1 VLWCCFVPSHA
12 VAGQVVS
19 RAVCWLVEKH
29 VVYVP
34 LSLDAD
40 SSEEQMKLVAAACKR
55 LFVCLFVCF
64 QLLGQIL
71 D

>member
-1 VLWCCFVPSHA
+1 MNGHWLMQELVLWQPQH
-12 VAGQVVS
+12 G
-19 RAVCWLVEKH
+19 LVEKH